1 MVTISVEVSDV
12 EIVALEFTGDD
23 PQKWL
28 QKAIKDRALFA
39 MEYIAGIYCRR
50 YRSSSQKEG
59 FEIPKSL
66 EAIVEDAFERRWV
79 IT

>member
-12 EIVALEFTGDD
+12 EMTALKFTGDD

-39 MEYIAGIYCRR
+39 MEHIAGIYRR
-50 YRSSSQKEG
+50 LAKTWDV
-59 FEIPKSL
+59 EIPTTL
-66 EAIVEDAFERRWV
+66 EAIVKDAFARGWLATE
-79 IT
+79 I

>member
-12 EIVALEFTGDD
+12 QMMALEFTGDD

-28 QKAIKDRALFA
+28 QKAIKDRAQFS
-39 MEYIAGIYCRR
+39 MEYIAGIYRR
-50 YRSSSQKEG
+50 IAKEDG
-59 FEIPKSL
+59 VEIPTSL
-66 EAIVEDAFERRWV
+66 EGIVKDAFKRRWL